1 MKSYPDSYLHFENLD
16 APETQD
22 FAAAAHAETRARF
35 LENDKARELSDG
47 ILAQMQDTR
56 QIPFCQEHRA
66 RMYHFHQ
73 DAEYPKG
80 VYRAVS
86 YTHLR
91 AHET

>member
-16 APETQD
+16 APETQN
-22 FAAAAHAETRARF
+22 FAAEAHAETRARF
-35 LENDKARELSDG
+35 LDNDKARALSDG

-73 DAEYPKG
+73 DAE
-80 VYRAVS
+80 
-86 YTHLR
+86 
-91 AHET
+91 